1 MYSVKDFEN
10 FSIRKKIREY
20 ERNYVEKKI
29 NIDAGKSVLRS
40 KMMEF

>member
-20 ERNYVEKKI
+20 GRNYVEKK
-29 NIDAGKSVLRS
+29 NQY
-40 KMMEF
+40 